1 MSRGGA
7 TAADWPALVAAALSA
22 QAAGHVASPA
32 SGPTWPAPTFPATR
46 RSPAS
51 SPPSG
56 EAVAVAEP
64 AGARPEVRHLANTA
78 ATLTLPET
86 WFDLVRPGGAVYG
99 LATLPGG
106 APPSGCAPALT
117 VRARLVLAKQVPA
130 GTAVSYGHRYITQG
144 PSTLGL
150 CPAGLRGGH
159 PADRLRRGRGTRPG
173 PPRRIAGTVCM
184 DLFVL
189 DFAGEPAEA
198 GDEVVLFGPGDSG
211 EPTAQEWAD
220 ALGTISYEVVTNFTG
235 LLPRTYPE
243 VAFEEGPA
251 PAGTS
256 SAPAGSAAP

>member
-1 MSRGGA
+1 VVIAGLWSHLACADIPGHPSIAGQL
-7 TAADWPALVAAALSA
+7 AAFR
-22 QAAGHVASPA
+22 Q
-32 SGPTWPAPTFPATR
+32 
-46 RSPAS
+46 
-51 SPPSG
+51 
-56 EAVAVAEP
+56 AVAVAEA

-106 APPSGCAPALT
+106 APSWLRPALT
-117 VRARLVLAKQVPA
+117 VRTRLVLAKQVPG
-130 GTAVSYGHRYITQG
+130 GTPVSYGHRYTTQG

-150 CPAGLRGGH
+150 IPLGYAEGIPRTASGVVEVF
-159 PADRLRRGRGTRPG
+159 ARGRRW
-173 PPRRIAGTVCM
+173 RIAGTVCM
-184 DLFVL
+184 DLSVL

-235 LLPRTYPE
+235 LLPRTYRE
-243 VAFEEGPA
+243 VAYEQGPA

-256 SAPAGSAAP
+256 SSPAGSAAL